1 MEHEIFLQILSNL
14 YYLINL
20 LSIFVCRKIS
30 TSSTNQLLYNQI
42 SASSEKKE
50 ENNNDFNYEKINR
63 ISTHDKDYSLMQQ
76 TSDSGSLIDEHIYS
90 TLKKQYT
97 SGGAR
102 RDSIDNDDD
111 DDVYATVN
119 FSRNSIS
126 VISDDS
132 IDDENQTANNSLSV
146 QVTNDVN
153 ELYAKIDVNKKRNRK

>member
-1 MEHEIFLQILSNL
+1 MKYFCKSYQS
-14 YYLINL
+14 
-20 LSIFVCRKIS
+20 CRKIS

-42 SASSEKKE
+42 SVSSEKSE
-50 ENNNDFNYEKINR
+50 ENNNDFNYDKLNR
-63 ISTHDKDYSLMQQ
+63 ASTHDKDYSLMQQ

-97 SGGAR
+97 GNGAR

-126 VISDDS
+126 VISDDGE
-132 IDDENQTANNSLSV
+132 DEENQIITNNSLSV
-146 QVTNDVN
+146 QVTNDIN

>member
-1 MEHEIFLQILSNL
+1 MENE
-14 YYLINL
+14 
-20 LSIFVCRKIS
+20 RKIS

-42 SASSEKKE
+42 SAASEIKE

-63 ISTHDKDYSLMQQ
+63 TSSHEKDYSLMQQ
-76 TSDSGSLIDEHIYS
+76 TSDTGSLIDEHIYS
-90 TLKKQYT
+90 TLKKQYN
-97 SGGAR
+97 GAR

-132 IDDENQTANNSLSV
+132 IDNENQTSNNSLSV
-146 QVTNDVN
+146 QVTNDIN